1 MSRRI
6 SNALTTI
13 NWAGMVDRRQNLK
26 GIGMIRVILDTNV
39 FVGAA
44 FKRQSASARILQA
57 VRDRD
62 LALIWDE
69 QTRGETKNV
78 LTRIPPT
85 SWEAV
90 SDLFLDQ
97 NRWEGGTSLM
107 AVQFV
112 TDPEDRIFAAL
123 SKATDAV
130 LVSSDKHLLEHRS
143 LLDVC
148 TPTEF
153 LARVDTKQPSP

>member
-13 NWAGMVDRRQNLK
+13 NRNGMVDRRQNLK

-69 QTRGETKNV
+69 QTQGETENV
-78 LTRIPPT
+78 LTKIPRT

-97 NRWEGGTSLM
+97 NRWEGGTNLM

-112 TDPEDRIFAAL
+112 SDPEDRKFAAL
-123 SKATDAV
+123 SRATGAL
-130 LVSSDKHLLEHRS
+130 LVSSDSDLLEHRS

-148 TPTEF
+148 TPTEC
-153 LARVDTKQPSP
+153 LARVDFK